1 MTSTASLKDAEY
13 IIANQ
18 PVHEVQE
25 KVYGFIDKLLEK
37 TMTLSQDRMALYEHV
52 NGVKSAVELSS
63 GISSAMDDVQRSFQL
78 QSELLQIYEEI
89 TPPSSKTSE
98 QLVPA
103 PPTKVDKIEALLQQN
118 HINSHGPTPT
128 VTHRRPSFHSQ
139 PTTTGKTETYVDPPA
154 IVKRTGAF
162 AFYSLFLWFLGIL
175 TTLVVIE
182 YVSVADWA
190 VDAPSISNL
199 VY

>member
-13 IIANQ
+13 MIANQ

-37 TMTLSQDRMALYEHV
+37 TMTLSQDRMALYEHIS
-52 NGVKSAVELSS
+52 GTKSAVELSS

-89 TPPSSKTSE
+89 TQTSKTSE

-103 PPTKVDKIEALLQQN
+103 PTNKVDKIEALLQQN
-118 HINSHGPTPT
+118 HINSHCPTST
-128 VTHRRPSFHSQ
+128 VTHRRPSFNS
-139 PTTTGKTETYVDPPA
+139 PTSAGKTETYVNPPA

-162 AFYSLFLWFLGIL
+162 AFYSLFLWFLGIV
-175 TTLVVIE
+175 TTLLVIE

-190 VDAPSISNL
+190 VDAPSIGNL